1 MIMIPIVIQL
11 QQVVVNFERYNL
23 VDKEDLIRAT
33 NSSQSDTLH
42 NLPISCKTNRRT
54 GMSVGQVVDE
64 VLYTGLIEMQE
75 LPELE
80 E

>member
-1 MIMIPIVIQL
+1 
-11 QQVVVNFERYNL
+11 
-23 VDKEDLIRAT
+23 
-33 NSSQSDTLH
+33 
-42 NLPISCKTNRRT
+42 
-54 GMSVGQVVDE
+54 MSVSQVVDE